1 MASTP
6 RVRPGDL
13 LGNDA
18 APLWQAL
25 GETANLAEPA
35 ALDRV
40 RRAHPQADP
49 ALVAAIAT
57 QIDLRRR
64 ALPRLGAWSQTA
76 ILDAE
81 AVQQATRSEVARYRA
96 ESLRS
101 RWVAAGHPS
110 DLAPRIADLGCGIG
124 ADSHALAKAG
134 FDVVAFER
142 DPWRAEAARLNLAAD
157 GVTVICADVTSEGVD
172 AIRDCD
178 LAFVDPARRQQD
190 GPRRI
195 DGGRSRPASD
205 PREWSP
211 TWPWITH
218 LAQRLPVAVKVAPG
232 FDPRLAPPG
241 SEVEWIDHDG
251 DSVEAT
257 VWMHL
262 GGADARTAT
271 AIGGGL
277 IESITSTGYADPG
290 PITEEVLDL
299 LIEPSPGVIRAGL
312 VGALA
317 RRLDA
322 PRLETST
329 WLTADGIEQTPLARA
344 WRVDA
349 EVPSD
354 PRALRDWLRPH
365 GAVTFKTADIALSA
379 QEWGTRVGHRPRRG
393 ARAVTIIMTGAPQGG
408 RARRAG
414 EDAPVGLGRAFAVTR
429 AAVDPS

>member
-1 MASTP
+1 MASTA
-6 RVRPGDL
+6 RVRPADL
-13 LGNDA
+13 LASDT

-25 GETANLAEPA
+25 GEVADLAEPA
-35 ALDRV
+35 GLDRV
-40 RRAHPQADP
+40 RRAHPEVDP

-76 ILDAE
+76 ILDSE

-101 RWVAAGHPS
+101 RWSASGHPS
-110 DLAPRIADLGCGIG
+110 DAAPRIADLGCGVG
-124 ADSHALAKAG
+124 ADSHALAEAG
-134 FDVVAFER
+134 FDVVAIER

-157 GVTVICADVTSEGVD
+157 GVTVICADVTSEAVD

-195 DGGRSRPASD
+195 DGGRSHPVSD

-211 TWPWITH
+211 AWPWVTH
-218 LAQRLPVAVKVAPG
+218 LAQQMPVVAKVAPG
-232 FDPRLAPPG
+232 FDSRHAPPG
-241 SEVEWIDHDG
+241 SDVEWIDHEG
-251 DSVEAT
+251 DTVEAT

-262 GGADARTAT
+262 GDADARTAT
-271 AIGGGL
+271 ALAGGL
-277 IESITSTGYADPG
+277 IDSITSVGPADPG
-290 PITEEVLDL
+290 PVTEAVRDL

-317 RRLDA
+317 RRTNA
-322 PRLETST
+322 PRLDAST
-329 WLTADGIEQTPLARA
+329 WLTADDIDQTPLARA
-344 WRVDA
+344 WHIDA

-379 QEWGTRVGHRPRRG
+379 REWDARVGHRPRRG
-393 ARAVTIIMTGAPQGG
+393 ARAVTIIMIGGPQGG
-408 RARRAG
+408 SARRVG
-414 EDAPVGLGRAFAVTR
+414 EPAPVGLGRAFAVSR
-429 AAVDPS
+429 AAVDQT